1 MTALLM
7 SIECKNHIKLLD
19 NLSPMKR
26 FLVLRAPIIKVI
38 LSLILLSNPAI
49 ALAHAGHGDEF
60 KGDAA
65 TQSTGVTVDDE
76 VAKSLGIKVE
86 PVKQQPLRFGIQTT
100 GQIETLPNQQ
110 VKVTTPIKGT
120 IVRLLVEPGALVKA
134 GQPVAILSSP
144 EIADLRVNALEKQ
157 AEASGNILNAETS
170 LRLAKQNLERQR
182 LVVGADIRQAQTELN
197 LDRERYERDK
207 ELLEKGAIA
216 RRQLQE
222 SEAKFA
228 AARASLAKAESSLPL
243 LEAQAQLE
251 RAEADVQVS
260 ATRVELSTAAY
271 SARLNQLEASANSNG
286 TITIAAPID
295 GVVSDR
301 EATVGESVEEA
312 GKPLMTIVNDERVL
326 ASANIYEKDISK
338 IRIGQ
343 PVQVKIAGQPS
354 NTSFQGKVTVI
365 GSVVEGQTRIVAV
378 KAEIGNV
385 KGQLKAGMF
394 TNIEIL
400 TDNASVSTLAIP
412 ATSVVEANGKQ
423 LVFVQ
428 NGKSYQPVDVTLGR
442 TSGELVEVKSGLF
455 EGDRIV
461 TQRANQLYAQSLRG
475 GSKPADHG
483 DTNSASVNP
492 QSSIPWWIVIPAGG
506 GIMAATFGAGMVWA
520 NRRKRKEFALMSNGY
535 LAHKSKSLNDLSLT
549 DYDAH
554 HPTTPHTSKSD
565 NYPNQPH

>member
-1 MTALLM
+1 MRIAPT
-7 SIECKNHIKLLD
+7 
-19 NLSPMKR
+19 
-26 FLVLRAPIIKVI
+26 FRAPIVKII

-60 KGDAA
+60 KGTNT
-65 TQSTGVTVDDE
+65 TQITGITVEDE

-86 PVKQQPLRFGIQTT
+86 TVKLQPLKFGIQTT

-120 IVRLLVEPGALVKA
+120 IVNLLVEPGTLVQA

-144 EIADLRVNALEKQ
+144 ELADLRVSALEKK
-157 AEASGNILNAETS
+157 ADASGNVLTS
-170 LRLAKQNLERQR
+170 ESNLRLARQNLERQKL
-182 LVVGADIRQAQTELN
+182 LVESDIRQAQTELN
-197 LDRERYERDK
+197 LDKERYERDK

-228 AARASLAKAESSLPL
+228 AARASLAKAESRLPL

-251 RAEADVQVS
+251 RAEADIQVS
-260 ATRVELSTAAY
+260 SIKVDLSTAAY

-295 GVVSDR
+295 GVISDR
-301 EATVGESVEEA
+301 EATIGESVDAA
-312 GKPLMTIVNDERVL
+312 GKPLMTIVNDQRVL

-343 PVQVKIAGQPS
+343 SVQVKIAGQPS
-354 NTSFQGKVTVI
+354 TTVFQGKVTVI
-365 GSVVEGQTRIVAV
+365 GTTVEGQSRIVPV

-400 TDNASVSTLAIP
+400 TDSVSVPTLAIP
-412 ATSVVEANGKQ
+412 AASVVEANGKQ

-428 NGKSYQPVDVTLGR
+428 NGKSYQPIDVTLGR
-442 TSGELVEVKSGLF
+442 TSGELVEVTSGLF

-461 TQRANQLYAQSLRG
+461 TQRASQLYAQSLRG
-475 GSKPADHG
+475 DSKSKDEKVDAV
-483 DTNSASVNP
+483 ASVPNSTNG
-492 QSSIPWWIVIPAGG
+492 QIAWWVIILAGGIGGG
-506 GIMAATFGAGMVWA
+506 GIVAAAFWLGRRSGTKMVIL
-520 NRRKRKEFALMSNGY
+520 REP
-535 LAHKSKSLNDLSLT
+535 LS
-549 DYDAH
+549 
-554 HPTTPHTSKSD
+554 TSD
-565 NYPNQPH
+565 HIER

>member
-1 MTALLM
+1 MR
-7 SIECKNHIKLLD
+7 I
-19 NLSPMKR
+19 
-26 FLVLRAPIIKVI
+26 FLVSRTPIIKVI

-49 ALAHAGHGDEF
+49 TLAHAGHGDEF
-60 KGDAA
+60 KGNN
-65 TQSTGVTVDDE
+65 TSQVTGITVEDE

-86 PVKQQPLRFGIQTT
+86 TVKRQPLKFGIQTT

-120 IVRLLVEPGALVKA
+120 IVNLLVEPGALVQA

-144 EIADLRVNALEKQ
+144 ELADLRVGALEKK
-157 AEASGNILNAETS
+157 ADASGNVLTS
-170 LRLAKQNLERQR
+170 ESNLRLARQNLERQKL
-182 LVVGADIRQAQTELN
+182 LVDADIRQAQTELN
-197 LDRERYERDK
+197 LDKERYDRDK

-222 SEAKFA
+222 SEAKFVA
-228 AARASLAKAESSLPL
+228 AKTSVAKAESRLPV

-260 ATRVELSTAAY
+260 SIKVDLSTAAY
-271 SARLNQLEASANSNG
+271 SARLNQLDASANSNG
-286 TITIAAPID
+286 TITITAPID

-301 EATVGESVEEA
+301 EATIGESVDAA

-343 PVQVKIAGQPS
+343 PVQMKIAGQPS
-354 NTSFQGKVTVI
+354 TTVFQGKVTVI
-365 GSVVEGQTRIVAV
+365 GTSVEGQSRIVPV

-400 TDNASVSTLAIP
+400 TDSVSVPTLAIP
-412 ATSVVEANGKQ
+412 AASVVEANGKP

-428 NGKSYQPVDVTLGR
+428 NGKSYQPADVTLGR
-442 TSGELVEVKSGLF
+442 TSGELVEVTSGLF

-461 TQRANQLYAQSLRG
+461 TQRASQLYAQSLRG
-475 GSKPADHG
+475 DSKPKDEKVDAVVSAP
-483 DTNSASVNP
+483 NSANG
-492 QSSIPWWIVIPAGG
+492 QIAWWAIILTGGIGGG
-506 GIMAATFGAGMVWA
+506 GIVAAAFWLGRRSGTKMVIL
-520 NRRKRKEFALMSNGY
+520 REP
-535 LAHKSKSLNDLSLT
+535 LS
-549 DYDAH
+549 
-554 HPTTPHTSKSD
+554 TSD
-565 NYPNQPH
+565 RIDR

>member
-1 MTALLM
+1 MRI
-7 SIECKNHIKLLD
+7 SNKFHK
-19 NLSPMKR
+19 
-26 FLVLRAPIIKVI
+26 LRAPIVNLF

-60 KGDAA
+60 KGNAA
-65 TQSTGVTVDDE
+65 TQNTGITVDDE

-86 PVKQQPLRFGIQTT
+86 PVKQQSLRFGIQTT

-144 EIADLRVNALEKQ
+144 EIADLRVTALEKQ
-157 AEASGNILNAETS
+157 AEASGNILNAETN
-170 LRLAKQNLERQR
+170 LRLAKQNLERQK

-216 RRQLQE
+216 RRQVQE
-222 SEAKFA
+222 SESKFV
-228 AARASLAKAESSLPL
+228 AARAALTKAESSLPL

-251 RAEADVQVS
+251 RAESDVQVS

-295 GVVSDR
+295 GVISDR
-301 EATVGESVEEA
+301 EATIGESVDAA

-354 NTSFQGKVTVI
+354 NTAFQGKVTVI
-365 GSVVEGQTRIVAV
+365 GSAVDGQTRIVAV
-378 KAEIGNV
+378 KAEIGNI
-385 KGQLKAGMF
+385 KGQLKSGMF

-400 TDNASVSTLAIP
+400 TDNTSVSTLAIP
-412 ATSVVEANGKQ
+412 TMAVVEANGKQ

-475 GSKPADHG
+475 DSKPKDEKADAAVVSPP
-483 DTNSASVNP
+483 NM
-492 QSSIPWWIVIPAGG
+492 PWVMILAGAIAGG
-506 GIMAATFGAGMVWA
+506 GIVAAAFWLGRRSGTKMVIL
-520 NRRKRKEFALMSNGY
+520 REP
-535 LAHKSKSLNDLSLT
+535 LSMVQQEE
-549 DYDAH
+549 
-554 HPTTPHTSKSD
+554 PIER
-565 NYPNQPH
+565 

>member
-1 MTALLM
+1 MR
-7 SIECKNHIKLLD
+7 
-19 NLSPMKR
+19 LSPR
-26 FLVLRAPIIKVI
+26 LHVPIIKVI

-60 KGDAA
+60 KG
-65 TQSTGVTVDDE
+65 TNTTEITGITVDDE

-86 PVKQQPLRFGIQTT
+86 TVKKQPLKFGMQTT

-120 IVRLLVEPGALVKA
+120 IVNLLVEPGALVQA

-144 EIADLRVNALEKQ
+144 ELAELRVSSLEKQ
-157 AEASGNILNAETS
+157 AEASGNILNAES
-170 LRLAKQNLERQR
+170 NLRLARQNLERQKL
-182 LVVGADIRQAQTELN
+182 LVEADIRQAQTELS
-197 LDRERYERDK
+197 LDKERYERDK

-222 SEAKFA
+222 SESKFV
-228 AARASLAKAESSLPL
+228 AARAALTKAESRLPL

-271 SARLNQLEASANSNG
+271 AARLNQLEASANSNG
-286 TITIAAPID
+286 TITITAPID

-301 EATVGESVEEA
+301 EATIGESVDAA
-312 GKPLMTIVNDERVL
+312 GKTLMTIVNDERVL
-326 ASANIYEKDISK
+326 ATANIYEKDISK

-354 NTSFQGKVTVI
+354 TTVFQGKVTVI
-365 GSVVEGQTRIVAV
+365 GTTVEGQSRIVPV

-385 KGQLKAGMF
+385 KRQLKAGMF

-400 TDNASVSTLAIP
+400 TDSVSVPTLAIP
-412 ATSVVEANGKQ
+412 AASVVEANGKQ

-428 NGKSYQPVDVTLGR
+428 NGKSYQPVDVTLGK
-442 TSGELVEVKSGLF
+442 TSGDLVEVTSGLF

-475 GSKPADHG
+475 DNKPKDDHSNAIKP
-483 DTNSASVNP
+483 DV
-492 QSSIPWWIVIPAGG
+492 SIQNNWWLMLLAGG
-506 GIMAATFGAGMVWA
+506 VGGGAIVAIAFWLGRRSGTKMVIL
-520 NRRKRKEFALMSNGY
+520 REP
-535 LAHKSKSLNDLSLT
+535 LS
-549 DYDAH
+549 
-554 HPTTPHTSKSD
+554 TSD
-565 NYPNQPH
+565 HIDR

>member
-1 MTALLM
+1 MR
-7 SIECKNHIKLLD
+7 
-19 NLSPMKR
+19 LSPR
-26 FLVLRAPIIKVI
+26 LRAPIFKVI

-60 KGDAA
+60 KGTNT
-65 TQSTGVTVDDE
+65 TQITGITVDDE

-86 PVKQQPLRFGIQTT
+86 TVKQQPLKFGIQTT
-100 GQIETLPNQQ
+100 GQIETLPNQK

-120 IVRLLVEPGALVKA
+120 IANLLVEPGALVQA

-144 EIADLRVNALEKQ
+144 ELADLRVSSLEKK
-157 AEASGNILNAETS
+157 ADASGNVLTS
-170 LRLAKQNLERQR
+170 ESNLRLARQNLERQKL
-182 LVVGADIRQAQTELN
+182 LVEADIRQAQSELN
-197 LDRERYERDK
+197 LDQERYERDK

-222 SEAKFA
+222 SEAKFVA
-228 AARASLAKAESSLPL
+228 AKSSLTKAESRLPL
-243 LEAQAQLE
+243 LEAQSQLE
-251 RAEADVQVS
+251 KAEADVQVS
-260 ATRVELSTAAY
+260 SIKVDLSTAAY

-301 EATVGESVEEA
+301 EATIGESVDAA
-312 GKPLMTIVNDERVL
+312 GKPLMTIINDGRVL
-326 ASANIYEKDISK
+326 ATANIYEKDISK

-354 NTSFQGKVTVI
+354 TTVFQGKVTVI
-365 GSVVEGQTRIVAV
+365 GSTVEGQSRIVPV

-400 TDNASVSTLAIP
+400 TDNVSVSTLAVP
-412 ATSVVEANGKQ
+412 AAAVVEANGKQ

-428 NGKSYQPVDVTLGR
+428 NGKSYQPVDVILGR

-475 GSKPADHG
+475 DNKPKDDHSEAVK
-483 DTNSASVNP
+483 TEVSNQNN
-492 QSSIPWWIVIPAGG
+492 WWLVLLAGG
-506 GIMAATFGAGMVWA
+506 IGGGAIVAIAFWLGRRSGTKMVIL
-520 NRRKRKEFALMSNGY
+520 REPSREKSN
-535 LAHKSKSLNDLSLT
+535 
-549 DYDAH
+549 
-554 HPTTPHTSKSD
+554 TSD
-565 NYPNQPH
+565 RL

>member
-1 MTALLM
+1 MR
-7 SIECKNHIKLLD
+7 I
-19 NLSPMKR
+19 SPR
-26 FLVLRAPIIKVI
+26 LRAPILKVL

-60 KGDAA
+60 KG
-65 TQSTGVTVDDE
+65 TNTTEITGISVDDD

-86 PVKQQPLRFGIQTT
+86 TVKIQPLKFGMQTT

-120 IVRLLVEPGALVKA
+120 IVNLLVEPGALVQA

-144 EIADLRVNALEKQ
+144 ELADLRVGALEKQ
-157 AEASGNILNAETS
+157 AEASGNILNAES
-170 LRLAKQNLERQR
+170 NLRLARQNLERQKL
-182 LVVGADIRQAQTELN
+182 LVEADIRQAQTELN
-197 LDRERYERDK
+197 LDKERYERDK

-228 AARASLAKAESSLPL
+228 AARAALTKAESRLPL

-260 ATRVELSTAAY
+260 SVKVDLSTATY

-354 NTSFQGKVTVI
+354 TTVFQGKVTVI
-365 GSVVEGQTRIVAV
+365 GSTVEGQSRIVPV

-400 TDNASVSTLAIP
+400 TDSVSMPILAIP
-412 ATSVVEANGKQ
+412 TASVIEANGKQ

-442 TSGELVEVKSGLF
+442 TSGDLVEVTSGLF

-475 GSKPADHG
+475 DNKPKDDHSNAIKP
-483 DTNSASVNP
+483 DV
-492 QSSIPWWIVIPAGG
+492 SIQNNWWLMLLVGGVGG
-506 GIMAATFGAGMVWA
+506 GAIVAIAFWLGRRSGTKMVIL
-520 NRRKRKEFALMSNGY
+520 REPS
-535 LAHKSKSLNDLSLT
+535 
-549 DYDAH
+549 
-554 HPTTPHTSKSD
+554 TTSD
-565 NYPNQPH
+565 RIDR

>member
-1 MTALLM
+1 MRI
-7 SIECKNHIKLLD
+7 SKKLH
-19 NLSPMKR
+19 
-26 FLVLRAPIIKVI
+26 APIVKVF

-60 KGDAA
+60 KGNSA
-65 TQSTGVTVDDE
+65 TQNTGITVDDE

-110 VKVTTPIKGT
+110 AKVTTPIKGT

-157 AEASGNILNAETS
+157 AEASGNILNAETN
-170 LRLAKQNLERQR
+170 LRLAKQNLERQK
-182 LVVGADIRQAQTELN
+182 LVVEADIRQAQTELN

-222 SEAKFA
+222 SESKFV
-228 AARASLAKAESSLPL
+228 AARAALTKAESSLPL

-251 RAEADVQVS
+251 RAESDVQVS

-295 GVVSDR
+295 GVISDR
-301 EATVGESVEEA
+301 EATVGQSVEEA

-365 GSVVEGQTRIVAV
+365 GSAVEGQTRIVAV
-378 KAEIGNV
+378 KAEISNV

-400 TDNASVSTLAIP
+400 TDNESASTLAIP
-412 ATSVVEANGKQ
+412 ATAVVEANGKQ

-428 NGKSYQPVDVTLGR
+428 NGKSYQPIDVTLGR

-475 GSKPADHG
+475 DSKPSEHG
-483 DTNSASVNP
+483 DTNSVSVSNP

-535 LAHKSKSLNDLSLT
+535 LAHKSLNYSSLT

>member
-1 MTALLM
+1 MRIAPT
-7 SIECKNHIKLLD
+7 
-19 NLSPMKR
+19 
-26 FLVLRAPIIKVI
+26 FRAPIVKVL

-60 KGDAA
+60 KGN
-65 TQSTGVTVDDE
+65 STTPNTGITVDDE

-100 GQIETLPNQQ
+100 GQIETLPNRQA
-110 VKVTTPIKGT
+110 KVTTPIKGT

-144 EIADLRVNALEKQ
+144 ELADLRVNSLEKQ
-157 AEASGNILNAETS
+157 AEASGNILNAETN

-182 LVVGADIRQAQTELN
+182 LVVEADIRQAQTELN

-207 ELLEKGAIA
+207 ELLESGAIA
-216 RRQLQE
+216 RRQVQE
-222 SEAKFA
+222 SESKFA
-228 AARASLAKAESSLPL
+228 AARAALTKAESSLPL

-251 RAEADVQVS
+251 KAESDVQVS

-301 EATVGESVEEA
+301 EATVGESVEGA

-338 IRIGQ
+338 IRNGQ

-354 NTSFQGKVTVI
+354 NTTFRGNVTVI
-365 GSVVEGQTRIVAV
+365 GSAVEGQTRIVAV
-378 KAEIGNV
+378 KAEINNV
-385 KGQLKAGMF
+385 NGQLKAGMF

-400 TDNASVSTLAIP
+400 TDNTSVATLAIP
-412 ATSVVEANGKQ
+412 AMAVVEANGKQ

-455 EGDRIV
+455 EGDLIV

-475 GSKPADHG
+475 GSKTADHG
-483 DTNSASVNP
+483 DTNSALVSNP
-492 QSSIPWWIVIPAGG
+492 QSSIPWWVVIPVGG
-506 GIMAATFGAGMVWA
+506 GIIAATFGAGMVWA
-520 NRRKRKEFALMSNGY
+520 NRRKRKEFALMFNNY
-535 LAHKSKSLNDLSLT
+535 LAHKSLDELSLT
-549 DYDAH
+549 DYDAYQ
-554 HPTTPHTSKSD
+554 PTTTPTSKSD

>member
-1 MTALLM
+1 MR
-7 SIECKNHIKLLD
+7 
-19 NLSPMKR
+19 LSPK
-26 FLVLRAPIIKVI
+26 LRTPIFKVI
-38 LSLILLSNPAI
+38 LSLIWLSNPAI

-60 KGDAA
+60 KGTNT
-65 TQSTGVTVDDE
+65 TQITGIPVDDE

-86 PVKQQPLRFGIQTT
+86 TVKKQPLKFGMQTT

-120 IVRLLVEPGALVKA
+120 IVNLLVEPGALVQA

-144 EIADLRVNALEKQ
+144 ELADLRVSALEKK
-157 AEASGNILNAETS
+157 ADASGNVLTS
-170 LRLAKQNLERQR
+170 ESNLRLARQNLERQKL
-182 LVVGADIRQAQTELN
+182 LVEADIRQSQTELS
-197 LDRERYERDK
+197 LDKERYERDK
-207 ELLEKGAIA
+207 ELLETGAIA

-222 SEAKFA
+222 SESKFV
-228 AARASLAKAESSLPL
+228 AARAALTKAESRLPL

-271 SARLNQLEASANSNG
+271 AARLNQLEASANSNG
-286 TITIAAPID
+286 TITITAPID

-301 EATVGESVEEA
+301 EATIGSSVEEA
-312 GKPLMTIVNDERVL
+312 GKPLMTIINDERVL
-326 ASANIYEKDISK
+326 ATANIYEKDISK

-343 PVQVKIAGQPS
+343 PVQVKIAGQLS
-354 NTSFQGKVTVI
+354 TTVFQGKVTVI
-365 GSVVEGQTRIVAV
+365 GSTVEGQSRIVPV

-400 TDNASVSTLAIP
+400 TDSVSVPILAIP
-412 ATSVVEANGKQ
+412 AASVIEANGKQ

-442 TSGELVEVKSGLF
+442 TSGDLVEVTSGLF

-475 GSKPADHG
+475 DNKPKDDHS
-483 DTNSASVNP
+483 DAVKPEVSASNN
-492 QSSIPWWIVIPAGG
+492 WWLVLLAGG
-506 GIMAATFGAGMVWA
+506 VGGGAIVAIAFWIGRRSGTKMVIL
-520 NRRKRKEFALMSNGY
+520 REP
-535 LAHKSKSLNDLSLT
+535 LST
-549 DYDAH
+549 RDRIDR
-554 HPTTPHTSKSD
+554 
-565 NYPNQPH
+565 

>member
-1 MTALLM
+1 MRIAPT
-7 SIECKNHIKLLD
+7 
-19 NLSPMKR
+19 
-26 FLVLRAPIIKVI
+26 FRAPIVKAL

-60 KGDAA
+60 KGAN
-65 TQSTGVTVDDE
+65 TTPMTGITIEDE

-86 PVKQQPLRFGIQTT
+86 TVKLQPLKFGIQTT
-100 GQIETLPNQQ
+100 GQIETLPNKQ

-120 IVRLLVEPGALVKA
+120 IVNLLVEPGALVQA

-144 EIADLRVNALEKQ
+144 ELAGLRVSALEKK
-157 AEASGNILNAETS
+157 ADASGNVLTS
-170 LRLAKQNLERQR
+170 ESNLRLAQQNLERQKL
-182 LVVGADIRQAQTELN
+182 LVEADIRQAQTELN
-197 LDRERYERDK
+197 LDQERYERDK

-222 SEAKFA
+222 SEAKFVA
-228 AARASLAKAESSLPL
+228 AKAALTKAESRLPL

-251 RAEADVQVS
+251 KAEADVQVS
-260 ATRVELSTAAY
+260 SIRVELSTAAY
-271 SARLNQLEASANSNG
+271 SARLNQLEASANSNS
-286 TITIAAPID
+286 TITITAPID

-301 EATVGESVEEA
+301 EATIGESVDAA
-312 GKPLMTIVNDERVL
+312 GKTLMTIINDERVL
-326 ASANIYEKDISK
+326 ATANIYEKDISK
-338 IRIGQ
+338 IRVGQ

-354 NTSFQGKVTVI
+354 TTVFQGKVTVI
-365 GSVVEGQTRIVAV
+365 GTTVEGQSRIVPV

-400 TDNASVSTLAIP
+400 TDSVSVPILAIP
-412 ATSVVEANGKQ
+412 SVSVVEANGKQ

-442 TSGELVEVKSGLF
+442 TSGELVEVTNGLF

-475 GSKPADHG
+475 DNKPKDEHSESVKPEV
-483 DTNSASVNP
+483 SAPNN
-492 QSSIPWWIVIPAGG
+492 WWLVLLAGG
-506 GIMAATFGAGMVWA
+506 VGGGAMVAIAFWLG
-520 NRRKRKEFALMSNGY
+520 RRSGTKMVILREPSREKSN
-535 LAHKSKSLNDLSLT
+535 
-549 DYDAH
+549 
-554 HPTTPHTSKSD
+554 TSD
-565 NYPNQPH
+565 RL

>member
-1 MTALLM
+1 MRIAPT
-7 SIECKNHIKLLD
+7 
-19 NLSPMKR
+19 
-26 FLVLRAPIIKVI
+26 FRAPIVKVL

-60 KGDAA
+60 KGTNT
-65 TQSTGVTVDDE
+65 TQITGITVEDE

-86 PVKQQPLRFGIQTT
+86 TVKQQPLKFGIQTT
-100 GQIETLPNQQ
+100 GQIETLPNRQ

-120 IVRLLVEPGALVKA
+120 IVNLLVEPGALVQA

-144 EIADLRVNALEKQ
+144 EIADLRVGALEKQ
-157 AEASGNILNAETS
+157 AEASGNILNAETN
-170 LRLAKQNLERQR
+170 LRLAKQNLERQK
-182 LVVGADIRQAQTELN
+182 LVVEADIRQAQTELN

-207 ELLEKGAIA
+207 ELLETGAIA

-222 SEAKFA
+222 SEAKFVA
-228 AARASLAKAESSLPL
+228 AKAALTKAESRLPL

-251 RAEADVQVS
+251 KAEADVQVS
-260 ATRVELSTAAY
+260 SLRVDLSTAAY

-286 TITIAAPID
+286 TITITAPID
-295 GVVSDR
+295 GVVRDR
-301 EATVGESVEEA
+301 EATIGSSVEEA
-312 GKPLMTIVNDERVL
+312 GKPLMTIINNDRVL
-326 ASANIYEKDISK
+326 ASANIYEKDINK

-354 NTSFQGKVTVI
+354 TTVFQGKVTVI
-365 GSVVEGQTRIVAV
+365 GATVEGQSRIVSV

-400 TDNASVSTLAIP
+400 TDSVSVPILAIP
-412 ATSVVEANGKQ
+412 AASVVEANGKQ

-428 NGKSYQPVDVTLGR
+428 NGKAYQPVDVTLGR
-442 TSGELVEVKSGLF
+442 TSGDLVEVTNGLF

-475 GSKPADHG
+475 DNKPKDDH
-483 DTNSASVNP
+483 SEAVKPEVSVPNN
-492 QSSIPWWIVIPAGG
+492 WWLVLLAGG
-506 GIMAATFGAGMVWA
+506 VGGGAIVAIAFWLGRRSGTKMVIL
-520 NRRKRKEFALMSNGY
+520 REPSEKV
-535 LAHKSKSLNDLSLT
+535 SKIGDRI
-549 DYDAH
+549 DR
-554 HPTTPHTSKSD
+554 
-565 NYPNQPH
+565 

>member
-1 MTALLM
+1 MRLAT
-7 SIECKNHIKLLD
+7 KL
-19 NLSPMKR
+19 R
-26 FLVLRAPIIKVI
+26 VPIFKVI

-60 KGDAA
+60 KGDN
-65 TQSTGVTVDDE
+65 TTPMTGITIEDE

-86 PVKQQPLRFGIQTT
+86 TVKLQPLKFGIQTT

-120 IVRLLVEPGALVKA
+120 IVNLLVEPGTLVQA

-144 EIADLRVNALEKQ
+144 ELADLRVSALEKQ
-157 AEASGNILNAETS
+157 AEASGNILNAES
-170 LRLAKQNLERQR
+170 NLRLARQNLERQKL
-182 LVVGADIRQAQTELN
+182 LVEADIRQAQTELS
-197 LDRERYERDK
+197 LDKERYERDK

-222 SEAKFA
+222 SESKFV
-228 AARASLAKAESSLPL
+228 AARAALTKAESRLPL

-260 ATRVELSTAAY
+260 ATRVELSTATYA
-271 SARLNQLEASANSNG
+271 ARLNQLEASANSNG
-286 TITIAAPID
+286 TITITAPID

-301 EATVGESVEEA
+301 EATIGSSVEEA
-312 GKPLMTIVNDERVL
+312 GKPLMTIINDERVL
-326 ASANIYEKDISK
+326 ATANIYEKDISK

-343 PVQVKIAGQPS
+343 PVQVKIAGQLS
-354 NTSFQGKVTVI
+354 TTVFQGKVTVI
-365 GSVVEGQTRIVAV
+365 GSTVEGQSRIVPV

-400 TDNASVSTLAIP
+400 TDSVSVPILAIP
-412 ATSVVEANGKQ
+412 AASVIEANGKQ

-428 NGKSYQPVDVTLGR
+428 NGKSYQPVDVTLGK
-442 TSGELVEVKSGLF
+442 TSGDLVEVTSGLF

-475 GSKPADHG
+475 DNKPKDDHSNAIKP
-483 DTNSASVNP
+483 DV
-492 QSSIPWWIVIPAGG
+492 SIQNNWWLMLLVGGVGG
-506 GIMAATFGAGMVWA
+506 GAIVAIAFWLGRRSGTKMVIL
-520 NRRKRKEFALMSNGY
+520 REPFREKSN
-535 LAHKSKSLNDLSLT
+535 
-549 DYDAH
+549 
-554 HPTTPHTSKSD
+554 TSD
-565 NYPNQPH
+565 RL

>member
-1 MTALLM
+1 MM
-7 SIECKNHIKLLD
+7 SNECKNHIKLLD
-19 NLSPMKR
+19 NLSPMTK
-26 FLVLRAPIIKVI
+26 FLVLRAPIIKVM

-60 KGDAA
+60 KGNAA
-65 TQSTGVTVDDE
+65 TQNTGITVDDE
-76 VAKSLGIKVE
+76 VAKSLAIKVE
-86 PVKQQPLRFGIQTT
+86 PVKLQPLKFGIQTT
-100 GQIETLPNQQ
+100 GQIETLPNRQA
-110 VKVTTPIKGT
+110 KVTTPIKGT
-120 IVRLLVEPGALVKA
+120 IVSLLVEPGTLVQA

-144 EIADLRVNALEKQ
+144 ELADLRVSALEKQ
-157 AEASGNILNAETS
+157 AEASGNIFTSETN
-170 LRLAKQNLERQR
+170 LRLARQNLERQK
-182 LVVGADIRQAQTELN
+182 LVVEADIRQAQTELN
-197 LDRERYERDK
+197 LDKERYARDK
-207 ELLEKGAIA
+207 ELLEQGAIA

-222 SEAKFA
+222 SESKFV
-228 AARASLAKAESSLPL
+228 AARAALTKAESSLPL
-243 LEAQAQLE
+243 LEAEAQLG
-251 RAEADVQVS
+251 RAESDVQVS

-286 TITIAAPID
+286 TVTIAAPID
-295 GVVSDR
+295 GVISDR

-326 ASANIYEKDISK
+326 ASANIYEKDINK

-354 NTSFQGKVTVI
+354 NTAFQGKVTVI
-365 GSVVEGQTRIVAV
+365 GSAVEGQTRIVAV

-400 TDNASVSTLAIP
+400 TDNVSVSTLAIP
-412 ATSVVEANGKQ
+412 ATAVVEANGKQ

-483 DTNSASVNP
+483 ETDSASVSNP
-492 QSSIPWWIVIPAGG
+492 QSSIAWWVVVPAGG
-506 GIMAATFGAGMVWA
+506 AIMAGTFGAGMVWA
-520 NRRKRKEFALMSNGY
+520 NRRKRKEFALISNGY
-535 LAHKSKSLNDLSLT
+535 LAHKSLDDLNLT
-549 DYDAH
+549 DYNAH
-554 HPTTPHTSKSD
+554 SSPTPHTAQSKSD
-565 NYPNQPH
+565 SHPRQSD

>member
-7 SIECKNHIKLLD
+7 IIECKNHIKLLD

-207 ELLEKGAIA
+207 ELLEKGAIS

-312 GKPLMTIVNDERVL
+312 GRPLMTIVNDERVL

-354 NTSFQGKVTVI
+354 NTAFQGKVTVI
-365 GSVVEGQTRIVAV
+365 GSAVEGQTRTVAV

-428 NGKSYQPVDVTLGR
+428 NGKSYQPVDVTFGR

-455 EGDRIV
+455 EGDLIV

-475 GSKPADHG
+475 DNKPKDENVDSVVSAP
-483 DTNSASVNP
+483 NSANG
-492 QSSIPWWIVIPAGG
+492 QIAWWAIILAGG
-506 GIMAATFGAGMVWA
+506 IGGGAIVAAAFWLGRRSGTKMVILREPLSMAQQEESIE
-520 NRRKRKEFALMSNGY
+520 R
-535 LAHKSKSLNDLSLT
+535 
-549 DYDAH
+549 
-554 HPTTPHTSKSD
+554 
-565 NYPNQPH
+565 

>member
-1 MTALLM
+1 MRT
-7 SIECKNHIKLLD
+7 
-19 NLSPMKR
+19 SPK
-26 FLVLRAPIIKVI
+26 LRAPIIKVI

-60 KGDAA
+60 KANNT
-65 TQSTGVTVDDE
+65 TQVTGITVDDE

-86 PVKQQPLRFGIQTT
+86 TVKQQPLKFGIQTT
-100 GQIETLPNQQ
+100 GQIETSPNRQ

-120 IVRLLVEPGALVKA
+120 IVNLLVEPGALVQA

-144 EIADLRVNALEKQ
+144 ELADLRVSSLEKK
-157 AEASGNILNAETS
+157 ADASGNALNAETN
-170 LRLAKQNLERQR
+170 LRLARQNLERQKL
-182 LVVGADIRQAQTELN
+182 LVDADVRQAQTELN
-197 LDRERYERDK
+197 LDKERYERDK

-228 AARASLAKAESSLPL
+228 AARASLVKSEGRLPL

-260 ATRVELSTAAY
+260 SIRVDLSTAAY
-271 SARLNQLEASANSNG
+271 SARLNQLDASANSNG

-301 EATVGESVEEA
+301 EATIGESVDAA
-312 GKPLMTIVNDERVL
+312 GKPLMTIVNDQRVL

-354 NTSFQGKVTVI
+354 TTVFQGKVTVI
-365 GSVVEGQTRIVAV
+365 GTTVEGQSRIVPV
-378 KAEIGNV
+378 KAEIDNV

-400 TDNASVSTLAIP
+400 TDSVSIPTLAIP
-412 ATSVVEANGKQ
+412 AASVVEANGKQ

-475 GSKPADHG
+475 DSKPKDEKADTAG
-483 DTNSASVNP
+483 VSPPNT
-492 QSSIPWWIVIPAGG
+492 PWVMILAGAIGGG
-506 GIMAATFGAGMVWA
+506 GIVAAAFWLGRRSGTKMVIL
-520 NRRKRKEFALMSNGY
+520 REP
-535 LAHKSKSLNDLSLT
+535 LS
-549 DYDAH
+549 
-554 HPTTPHTSKSD
+554 TSD
-565 NYPNQPH
+565 RLDR

>member
-1 MTALLM
+1 MR
-7 SIECKNHIKLLD
+7 
-19 NLSPMKR
+19 LSPK
-26 FLVLRAPIIKVI
+26 LRAPIFKVI

-60 KGDAA
+60 KGNAA
-65 TQSTGVTVDDE
+65 TQNTGITVDDE
-76 VAKSLGIKVE
+76 VARSLGIKVE
-86 PVKQQPLRFGIQTT
+86 PVKLQPLRFGIQTT

-110 VKVTTPIKGT
+110 AKVTTPIKGT

-134 GQPVAILSSP
+134 GEPVAILSSP

-157 AEASGNILNAETS
+157 AEASGNILNAETN
-170 LRLAKQNLERQR
+170 LRLAKQNLERQK
-182 LVVGADIRQAQTELN
+182 LVVEADIGQAQTELN

-222 SEAKFA
+222 SESKFV
-228 AARASLAKAESSLPL
+228 AARAALTKAESSLPL

-251 RAEADVQVS
+251 RAESDVQVS

-271 SARLNQLEASANSNG
+271 STRLNQLEASANSNG

-295 GVVSDR
+295 GVISDR
-301 EATVGESVEEA
+301 EATVGQSVEEA

-354 NTSFQGKVTVI
+354 NTAFQGKVTVI
-365 GSVVEGQTRIVAV
+365 GSAVEGQTRIVAV

-400 TDNASVSTLAIP
+400 TDNESASTLAIP
-412 ATSVVEANGKQ
+412 TTAVVEANGKQ

-428 NGKSYQPVDVTLGR
+428 NGKAYQPVDVVLGR

-475 GSKPADHG
+475 DSKPKDEKV
-483 DTNSASVNP
+483 DTGISVPNSGNGQIAWWLILLAG
-492 QSSIPWWIVIPAGG
+492 SIGGG
-506 GIMAATFGAGMVWA
+506 GIVAAAFWLGRRSGTKMVIL
-520 NRRKRKEFALMSNGY
+520 REPSDEL
-535 LAHKSKSLNDLSLT
+535 SKMGDRI
-549 DYDAH
+549 DR
-554 HPTTPHTSKSD
+554 
-565 NYPNQPH
+565 

>member
-1 MTALLM
+1 MRLAT
-7 SIECKNHIKLLD
+7 
-19 NLSPMKR
+19 R
-26 FLVLRAPIIKVI
+26 LRVPIFKVI

-49 ALAHAGHGDEF
+49 AIAHAGHGDEF
-60 KGDAA
+60 KGAN
-65 TQSTGVTVDDE
+65 TTEITGITVDDE

-86 PVKQQPLRFGIQTT
+86 TVKRLPLKFGIQTT

-120 IVRLLVEPGALVKA
+120 IVNLLVEPGTLVQA

-144 EIADLRVNALEKQ
+144 ELADLRVSALEKK
-157 AEASGNILNAETS
+157 ADASGNVLTS
-170 LRLAKQNLERQR
+170 ESNLRLAQQNLERQK
-182 LVVGADIRQAQTELN
+182 LVVEADIRQAQTELN
-197 LDRERYERDK
+197 LDKERYERDK

-228 AARASLAKAESSLPL
+228 AARASLAKAESRLPL
-243 LEAQAQLE
+243 LEAQSQLE
-251 RAEADVQVS
+251 KAEADVQVS
-260 ATRVELSTAAY
+260 SVKVDLSTAAY

-286 TITIAAPID
+286 TITIAAPIS
-295 GVVSDR
+295 GVISDR

-354 NTSFQGKVTVI
+354 NTAFQGKVTTI
-365 GSVVEGQTRIVAV
+365 GSAVEGQTRVVAV

-400 TDNASVSTLAIP
+400 TDNVSVSTLAIP
-412 ATSVVEANGKQ
+412 AAAVVEANGKQ
-423 LVFVQ
+423 IVFVK
-428 NGKSYQPVDVTLGR
+428 NGKSYQPVDVILGK
-442 TSGELVEVKSGLF
+442 TSGDLVEVTSGLF

-475 GSKPADHG
+475 DNKSNHDHR
-483 DTNSASVNP
+483 DNNSASVSNP
-492 QSSIPWWIVIPAGG
+492 QSSIPWWVVIPVGG
-506 GIMAATFGAGMVWA
+506 VIMAGTFGTGMLWA
-520 NRRKRKEFALMSNGY
+520 DRRKRKEFLLMSNGY
-535 LAHKSKSLNDLSLT
+535 LPQKSLNDLSLN
-549 DYDAH
+549 DYEPH
-554 HPTTPHTSKSD
+554 QPTTQTPKSD
-565 NYPNQPH
+565 NHPHQSH

>member
-1 MTALLM
+1 MRIPPRLCAPTV
-7 SIECKNHIKLLD
+7 K
-19 NLSPMKR
+19 
-26 FLVLRAPIIKVI
+26 VL
-38 LSLILLSNPAI
+38 LSLIFLSNPAI

-60 KGDAA
+60 KENST
-65 TQSTGVTVDDE
+65 TQTTGITVDDE

-86 PVKQQPLRFGIQTT
+86 TVKQQLLKFGIQTT
-100 GQIETLPNQQ
+100 GQIEPLPNRQ

-120 IVRLLVEPGALVKA
+120 IVNLLVEPGTLVRA
-134 GQPVAILSSP
+134 GQPIAILSSP
-144 EIADLRVNALEKQ
+144 ELADLRVSALEKK
-157 AEASGNILNAETS
+157 ADASGNVLTS
-170 LRLAKQNLERQR
+170 ESNLRLAQQNLERQKL
-182 LVVGADIRQAQTELN
+182 LVEADIRQAQTELN
-197 LDRERYERDK
+197 LDKERYERDK

-222 SEAKFA
+222 SEAKFVSA
-228 AARASLAKAESSLPL
+228 KAFLAKAESRLPL

-260 ATRVELSTAAY
+260 VTKVDLSTAAY

-301 EATVGESVEEA
+301 EATIGSSVEEA
-312 GKPLMTIVNDERVL
+312 GKPLMTIINDDRVL

-343 PVQVKIAGQPS
+343 SVQVKITGQLS
-354 NTSFQGKVTVI
+354 TTVFQGKVTVI
-365 GSVVEGQTRIVAV
+365 GTTVEGQSRIVPV
-378 KAEIGNV
+378 KAEIGNI

-400 TDNASVSTLAIP
+400 TDSVPTPILAIP
-412 ATSVVEANGKQ
+412 AASVVEANGKQ

-442 TSGELVEVKSGLF
+442 TSGDLVEVTSGLF

-461 TQRANQLYAQSLRG
+461 TQRANQLHAQSLRG
-475 GSKPADHG
+475 DNKPKDDRSEAVKPEV
-483 DTNSASVNP
+483 SAPNN
-492 QSSIPWWIVIPAGG
+492 WWLVLLAGG
-506 GIMAATFGAGMVWA
+506 VGGGAMVAIAFWLG
-520 NRRKRKEFALMSNGY
+520 RRSGTKMVILREPSREKSN
-535 LAHKSKSLNDLSLT
+535 
-549 DYDAH
+549 
-554 HPTTPHTSKSD
+554 TSD
-565 NYPNQPH
+565 RL